1 MPADFQLPELFSSA
15 AMEKYVSAIQ
25 KMEQTVMFPSL
36 LRGVSLEDL
45 EEAFGADSAG
55 KDLFEHFTLLKSGKG
70 MVEGGLLPLRT
81 EKQLPEVLQGKQENM
96 EEDSLEDIF
105 YYHLSSL
112 YRVLHHLTQR
122 ALAVTAKYNEIME
135 RINRS

>member
-1 MPADFQLPELFSSA
+1 MMPADFQLPEFLSSA
-15 AMEKYVSAIQ
+15 ATEKYVSAIQ

-45 EEAFGADSAG
+45 EDTFGAG

-70 MVEGGLLPLRT
+70 MLEGGLLPLRI
-81 EKQLPEVLQGKQENM
+81 EKQLPVAPQEKQDNM

>member
-1 MPADFQLPELFSSA
+1 MPADIQLPETVSPA

-45 EEAFGADSAG
+45 EGAFGADSAD
-55 KDLFEHFTLLKSGKG
+55 KDLYEHFMLLKSGKG
-70 MVEGGLLPLRT
+70 MLEGGGPLPLRR
-81 EKQLPEVLQGKQENM
+81 EKLPVVPQLKENM
-96 EEDSLEDIF
+96 EKGSLEDNF
-105 YYHLSSL
+105 YYHLCSL
-112 YRVLHHLTQR
+112 YCILHHLTQR
-122 ALAVTAKYNEIME
+122 AQAVTTKYNEIME

>member
-1 MPADFQLPELFSSA
+1 MPADFQLPEMLSPA

-45 EEAFGADSAG
+45 EEAFGADSDD
-55 KDLFEHFTLLKSGKG
+55 KDLFEHFVLLKSGKG
-70 MVEGGLLPLRT
+70 MLEGGRFLPARR
-81 EKQLPEVLQGKQENM
+81 EKLPGVPPVEENV
-96 EEDSLEDIF
+96 EKESLEDVF

-112 YRVLHHLTQR
+112 CRVLHHLTQR
-122 ALAVTAKYNEIME
+122 AQAVTAKYNEIME
-135 RINRS
+135 RINHS

>member
-1 MPADFQLPELFSSA
+1 MPADFQLPESLSPA

-45 EEAFGADSAG
+45 EEAFGADSAD
-55 KDLFEHFTLLKSGKG
+55 KDLFEHFMLLKSGKG
-70 MVEGGLLPLRT
+70 MLEGGGPLPPT
-81 EKQLPEVLQGKQENM
+81 KEKLPVIPQGKEDM
-96 EEDSLEDIF
+96 EKDSLEDIF

-122 ALAVTAKYNEIME
+122 AQAITAKYNEIME